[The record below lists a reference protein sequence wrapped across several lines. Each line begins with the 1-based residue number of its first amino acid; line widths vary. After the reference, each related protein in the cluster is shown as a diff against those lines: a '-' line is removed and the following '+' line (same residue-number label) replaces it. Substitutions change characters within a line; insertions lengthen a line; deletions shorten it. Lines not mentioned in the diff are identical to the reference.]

1 MSARAFAF
9 VAPRYGESILGGA
22 EALARGLAERLA
34 ARGDRVEVFSTCA
47 VDHVSMRNALPAGEA
62 VERGVRVRRFPIQPA
77 TAGHMAERDRMLG
90 PARPDAQA
98 QFDWIHAG
106 AHSPELYAALARDA
120 AGFDLIFVIPY
131 LFPLCVYAAA
141 VAPERTIAWPCLH
154 DEPFADSAP
163 ARLFLSGTRGVMC
176 NAPPELDLTRRVL
189 GGAGAERLRVVGF
202 GLESATGDAGR
213 FRARSAIDAP
223 FLLYSG
229 RYEAAKNVP
238 LLVDWHT
245 RYTAGRPGAPA
256 LVMMGAGDAVSFD
269 GRALIDLGFQRGQ
282 AKLDAYAAA
291 LALVQP
297 SVNESFSIVL
307 MEAWQHGVPALV
319 HADCA
324 VTRFHAERSGGGLW
338 FRHYDEFEAVL
349 DWLRENPNGARA
361 LGENGRRYVAREYG
375 WDAVLRRF
383 DAAVAAWLALSA

>member
-1 MSARAFAF
+1 M
-9 VAPRYGESILGGA
+9 VPRYGESILGGA

-34 ARGDRVEVFSTCA
+34 ARGDQVEVFSTCA

-62 VERGVRVRRFPIQPA
+62 VERGVLVRRFPVQSA
-77 TAGHMAERDRMLG
+77 TAEHMADRDRMLG
-90 PARPDAQA
+90 SALPEAQV

-106 AHSPELYAALARDA
+106 AHSPELYSALARRA
-120 AGFDLIFVIPY
+120 AAFELIFVIPY
-131 LFPLCVYAAA
+131 LFPLCQYAAE
-141 VAPERTIAWPCLH
+141 VAPGRTIAWPCLH
-154 DEPFADSAP
+154 DEPFAWSAP
-163 ARLFLSGTRGVMC
+163 TRLFLGGARGVMC
-176 NAPPELDLTRRVL
+176 NSQPELELARRVL
-189 GGAGAERLRVVGF
+189 GGGGADRLRVVGF
-202 GLESATGDAGR
+202 GLESADGDAGR
-213 FRARSAIDAP
+213 FRARASIGAP

-245 RYTAGRPGAPA
+245 RYATGHPGAPA
-256 LVMMGAGDAVSFD
+256 LAMMGAGTAVSFD
-269 GRALIDLGFQRGQ
+269 ARTLIDLGFQRGQ

-338 FRHYDEFEAVL
+338 FRHYDEFEAIL
-349 DWLRENPNGARA
+349 DWLRANPRGARA

-375 WDAVLRRF
+375 WGAVLGRF